1 VVTVILAI
9 VAASFALYSHFQ
21 DATLV
26 AILGAFGWGTFA
38 ASIFPVL
45 AIGLN
50 WKGATALGAISAI
63 VSALLIN
70 FIVQLAGV
78 VLPYGILGGLI
89 AFVVS
94 LILFIGVSLITKK
107 PELDADMEAVLNI

>member
-1 VVTVILAI
+1 M
-9 VAASFALYSHFQ
+9 
-21 DATLV
+21 
-26 AILGAFGWGTFA
+26 
-38 ASIFPVL
+38 
-45 AIGLN
+45 N

-70 FIVQLAGV
+70 FIVQLAGI

-94 LILFIGVSLITKK
+94 LILFIGVSLVTKK